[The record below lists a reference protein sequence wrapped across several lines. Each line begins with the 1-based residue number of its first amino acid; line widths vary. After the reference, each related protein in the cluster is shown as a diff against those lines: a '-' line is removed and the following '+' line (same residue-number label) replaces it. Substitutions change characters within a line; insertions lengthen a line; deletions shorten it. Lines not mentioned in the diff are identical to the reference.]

1 METKCTNSGIERIN
15 KMLIKLIEVSKRTA
29 TSGGQATYA
38 MSEIFVNPESIVNIR
53 EDRNFNVL
61 FQEGKLPWDELN
73 EQTIFSTI
81 TMNSGG
87 ISNTLTV
94 AGSPVQ
100 IQEKCFSV
108 KKQLLKG

>member
-1 METKCTNSGIERIN
+1 
-15 KMLIKLIEVSKRTA
+15 MLIKLIEVSPTA
-29 TSGGQATYA
+29 AVSGGTRGYK
-38 MSEIFVNPESIVNIR
+38 MNEVFVNPENIVNIR
-53 EDRNFNVL
+53 EDVQMNTL
-61 FQEGKLPWDELN
+61 FQEGQLPWEGLN
-73 EQTIFSTI
+73 KQTIFSTI

-87 ISNTLTV
+87 IASMLTV